1 MKHLISQKKLNR
13 KTSHR
18 LALLNNMSCSLIEH
32 GRINTTVAK
41 AKALRP
47 YFEKLI
53 TIGRKNTLA
62 SRRHLISI
70 LKNETKSNK
79 LITEICPKFVD
90 RNGGYTRII
99 KSGARTGDFADMAII
114 ELVGEK

>member
-18 LALLNNMSCSLIEH
+18 MCLLNNLSCSLIEH
-32 GRINTTVAK
+32 GRIQTTIAK
-41 AKALRP
+41 AKTLRP

-53 TIGRKNTLA
+53 TIGLKDTLA
-62 SRRHLISI
+62 SRRQLISI
-70 LKNETKSNK
+70 LKNESKTSK
-79 LITEICPKFVD
+79 LISDVCPKFKD

-99 KSGARTGDFADMAII
+99 KTGHRSGDFADMAII
-114 ELVGEK
+114 ELVGNE

>member
-1 MKHLISQKKLNR
+1 MKHLIGQKKLNR

-18 LALLNNMSCSLIEH
+18 LALLNNMACSLIEH
-32 GRINTTVAK
+32 GRIKTTVSK

-53 TIGRKNTLA
+53 TAGRKNTLA
-62 SRRHLISI
+62 SRRQLISI
-70 LKNETKSNK
+70 LKNEDKTAK
-79 LITEICPKFVD
+79 LISEVCPKYQN

-99 KSGARTGDFADMAII
+99 KTGPRKGDFVDMAII
-114 ELVGEK
+114 ELVGNE